1 MTGRRVD
8 PTGKHA
14 LFSAP
19 VSSAPD
25 RIRPGPRNEGRTAL
39 FSTPPRQVGTVVI
52 ECSECRART
61 RISAID
67 LILRLATGS
76 VWWPLNPYQ
85 HWVRCPACGHRQ
97 WCRIGWRD

>member
-8 PTGKHA
+8 PTGKGA

-19 VSSAPD
+19 VTAAPD

-52 ECSECRART
+52 ECSRCRART
-61 RISAID
+61 RTSVVD
-67 LILRLATGS
+67 LALRLAMGS
-76 VWWPLNPYQ
+76 AWWPLRPYQ
-85 HWVRCPACGHRQ
+85 HWVRCPACAHRQ
-97 WCRIGWRD
+97 WCRIGWTE